1 MDTNPNG
8 SAKTVS
14 DAANAFLGMMEPE
27 EAQAQ
32 PEAPETDYAEAVEE
46 VEYEAD
52 DSEESDDY
60 AEEATEEEPAPTYK
74 VKVGKEEVEV
84 PLDELLKGYSRTAD
98 YTRKTQEIAESRK
111 AVEAE
116 RAKIDEANKLRDTYA
131 QRLEVIEQMLKQQD
145 SSEDLAALKEVD
157 PIGYATRVAEQV
169 EREKQLAAVQAER
182 NRIAQ
187 QQQAEQGERLKA
199 HLAAEAQKLSDAI
212 PGFADPVKSQTIKTD
227 IRNYAKNN
235 LGFSDQELAA
245 AYDSRAILSIYK
257 AMMYDKLVA
266 NKGEATKKVSQAP
279 KMLKPGTSTPEARVS
294 QEVKNMRGR
303 LKKTGRA
310 KDAAA
315 LLERF
320 L

>member
-1 MDTNPNG
+1 MDTNPQG

-32 PEAPETDYAEAVEE
+32 PEVQEELEAEAVETADVEPEYSEEDEGEE
-46 VEYEAD
+46 VEI
-52 DSEESDDY
+52 EEQ
-60 AEEATEEEPAPTYK
+60 TPTYR

-98 YTRKTQEIAESRK
+98 YTRKTQEIAETRK
-111 AVEAE
+111 QVEAE
-116 RAKIDEANKLRDTYA
+116 KARIDEANKLRDVYA
-131 QRLEVIEQMLKQQD
+131 QRLEVIEQMLKQD
-145 SSEDLAALKEVD
+145 SGEDLAALKEVD
-157 PIGYATRVAEQV
+157 PIGYATKVAEQV

-182 NRIAQ
+182 NRITQ
-187 QQQAEQGERLKA
+187 QQQAEQSERLKA

-212 PGFADPVKSQTIKTD
+212 PGFADPVKSQAIKTD

-315 LLERF
+315 LFERF